1 MKPHEFS
8 VLGPLMGGFGSQA
21 FLGCLHAE
29 DGTIKPAVM
38 VFLPDEIVDNSDLFR
53 RVWQDTELGTTID
66 HVNVI
71 GVMGLARLDE
81 GYARVVDYADAESLR
96 SVFRRAT
103 TLKKPLSPALA
114 CAIVADAAMGVHYA
128 YELGATETGEGW
140 VHGGIRPETLQVS
153 FQGMAKVTGYGATT
167 IAEVMRKHRGADT
180 KDAYTA
186 PEQTYGGRAA
196 ATVQTDVY
204 ALGCVLYEA
213 LTGKAPFGADNDL
226 AEAMMRDELV
236 RRVDADDGITDAM
249 ARVVLH
255 ATKKKS
261 SERYGSAFE
270 MRMELLDTCGPADAK
285 EIRRY
290 MDELFPPDTVPR
302 ATRDQML
309 ISARETPPAPTGRL
323 LVELQAD
330 MGKAT
335 RSRDSHLTDSEI
347 EAAHGRKVEVT
358 PAKGRPVPPP
368 QSAQAAPTDPPSP
381 APSSIAAGPTAPM
394 SPAPMTP
401 PDAAARLVERALEN
415 KASAAPVS
423 SAAPS
428 PATAA
433 RPAPAPPPS
442 WQAQPTAPPYA
453 SHSAPA
459 VVYKTPT
466 GLVLGFGL
474 AVGVAA
480 TLIFVLV
487 SRDEEKP
494 APPPPPPVVAPTPPP
509 PPPPVNT
516 VEPAIEPLV
525 PTKKP
530 VGGGDRPDKP
540 EEQPAPKAT
549 GPGKLVITA
558 EPSSLK
564 ITVNGS
570 DVGTGSG
577 TFEGKAGTYKI
588 VGKDAAQ
595 GITVA
600 KTVKLKPG
608 QTMNVELEA
617 QKAALAFDQLPDGVE
632 VFVDGKR
639 IGKTPLAS
647 LQLWAGP
654 HKVVVKKGGQE
665 IPYKLTIPAGH
676 EAYITAQFN

>member
-29 DGTIKPAVM
+29 DGTLKAAVM
-38 VFLPDEIVDNSDLFR
+38 VFLPDDIVDNPDLFR
-53 RVWQDTELGTTID
+53 RVWQETELGTTID

-103 TLKKPLSPALA
+103 TLKKPLTPALA

-128 YELGATETGEGW
+128 FELGATETGEGW

-167 IAEVMRKHRGADT
+167 IAEVMRKHRGTDV

-186 PEQTYGGRAA
+186 PEQTYGGRSA

-249 ARVVLH
+249 ARVVLR

-261 SERYGSAFE
+261 SERYGTAFE
-270 MRMELLDTCGPADAK
+270 MRMELLDTCGPADAA

-309 ISARETPPAPTGRL
+309 ISAREMPPSPTGRL
-323 LVELQAD
+323 LVELPAD
-330 MGKAT
+330 LGKVT
-335 RSRDSHLTDSEI
+335 RSRDTHLTDAEI
-347 EAAHGRKVEVT
+347 EAAHGRKVETT
-358 PAKGRPVPPP
+358 PAKGRPAPPP
-368 QSAQAAPTDPPSP
+368 SAQAAPTDPP
-381 APSSIAAGPTAPM
+381 APVPPSIAAGPTAPM
-394 SPAPMTP
+394 SPAPAEAA
-401 PDAAARLVERALEN
+401 DAAARLVERVLEN
-415 KASAAPVS
+415 KGAAATPSAP
-423 SAAPS
+423 PS
-428 PATAA
+428 PAVPA
-433 RPAPAPPPS
+433 RAPSAPPPS
-442 WQAQPTAPPYA
+442 WQAQPTVPPYA
-453 SHSAPA
+453 TQSAPP

-487 SRDEEKP
+487 SRDEERP
-494 APPPPPPVVAPTPPP
+494 APAPAPPPPVVAPAPPP
-509 PPPPVNT
+509 KPPDP
-516 VEPAIEPLV
+516 VEPPIEPLV
-525 PTKKP
+525 PIKKP
-530 VGGGDRPDKP
+530 VGGSERPDPP

-549 GPGKLVITA
+549 GPGKLVISA
-558 EPSSLK
+558 EPPSLK

-570 DVGTGSG
+570 VVGTGSG

-617 QKAALAFDQLPDGVE
+617 QKASLAFDQLPDGVE

-654 HKVVVKKGGQE
+654 HKVVVKKGAQE
-665 IPYKLTIPAGH
+665 IPYKLTIPAGR
-676 EAYITAQFN
+676 EAYLTADFN